1 MNEILICDFEG
12 PDLGLE
18 ATPYTKL
25 KQSVNVLEV
34 VPQVAVIQCQE
45 IGVAPNTTD
54 QPLLEA
60 VKFDNM
66 AEEEHI
72 ILIRTKYK

>member
-1 MNEILICDFEG
+1 MGRERNARFLWGGCKIQMNEILICDFEG

-34 VPQVAVIQCQE
+34 VP
-45 IGVAPNTTD
+45 
-54 QPLLEA
+54 
-60 VKFDNM
+60 
-66 AEEEHI
+66 
-72 ILIRTKYK
+72 